1 MRKVTHAAIALLL
14 ILSLSCTAFA
24 ANSITYAAEVNTA
37 KDASGNTVEVTTK
50 TSTVQM
56 TQDQAETLL
65 QAAGVSQDKT
75 VSVAFLADVSVPE
88 GTQFPVDITFDVAGV
103 TTGMDVVV
111 YHFSAEKNEWEAMPT
126 TVANGNVTATFTS
139 LSPVAVLVAADG
151 AEGEGTVTS
160 PKTGES
166 NLVYYVGA
174 AALIAGAGTLLVV
187 RKKHA

>member
-1 MRKVTHAAIALLL
+1 MRKVTHVAVALLL
-14 ILSLSCTAFA
+14 ILSLSYTAFA

-88 GTQFPVDITFDVAGV
+88 GTQFPVDISFNVSGV

-126 TVANGNVTATFTS
+126 TVANGSVTATFTS

-166 NLVYYVGA
+166 NLIYYVGA
-174 AALIAGAGTLLVV
+174 AALIAGAGAWLVV